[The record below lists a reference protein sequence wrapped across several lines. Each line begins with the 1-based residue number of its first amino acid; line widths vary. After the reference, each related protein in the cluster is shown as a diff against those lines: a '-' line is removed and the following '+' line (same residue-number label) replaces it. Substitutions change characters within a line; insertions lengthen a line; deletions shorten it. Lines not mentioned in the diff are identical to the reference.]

1 MKFSLLTCA
10 LVASGMSSF
19 CPSSNAEILWL
30 VADGNFLV
38 KVDSVAPGTL
48 LQVKSITGLPPG
60 VDIVGVDF
68 RPGTGSL
75 YGLAIDPAIGGAA
88 TYVRIDPR
96 TGSAQLSGAGAF
108 NPATTG
114 TGFGIDFNPVADLLR
129 VVDDTDLNQRVDPAT
144 GALFVN
150 DTALDLPTVDEQVV
164 AIAYDRN
171 VGNAQLTTLYGIDR
185 VGSQLVTIGG
195 IDGTPSPNDGAL
207 TAIGSLGVT
216 VGDAAAGFDV
226 SSLDGDAF
234 VSLVDA
240 STGVTNLYTV
250 ALGTGAATLV
260 GSVGNGAARYGGLAV
275 APQGRL
281 AFAAEAG
288 KGEGPTVKVHDS
300 QSGLPVFQFPAFDA
314 AFNGGVRIA
323 MGDVTGDGVP
333 DVIAGSGPK
342 GGPRVRVFDGVTGT
356 PLGAPLGDFQAF
368 QAPFKG
374 GVFVAA
380 GDVDGDGRADV
391 IVGPDKGKG
400 ADAHVKV
407 FSGLDGSTLQSFLV
421 FTPKFANGVRVAA
434 MDFNA
439 DGLADIV
446 AAPGKGAP
454 EVFVFD
460 AANEGI
466 LLPTAIGTFLAF
478 SPKTKGGVRVAA
490 GDVTG
495 DGVPDVVAASG
506 RRIRVIDGTTGT
518 LIAGP
523 AGDFLSTLKGSVH
536 VAAGDVDG
544 DGVAEILV
552 GAGSGKGN
560 GPKLQIVESILAA
573 PVSVGALPLVPFASN
588 FKGGVTVAFSAP

>member
-1 MKFSLLTCA
+1 MRFPSFACA
-10 LVASGMSSF
+10 LVATGLCMF
-19 CPSSNAEILWL
+19 CPSSKAEILWL

-38 KVDSVAPGTL
+38 KVDSLAPGTL

-60 VDIVGVDF
+60 VDVVGLDF

-88 TYVRIDPR
+88 TFVRIDPR
-96 TGSAQLSGAGAF
+96 TGAASLSGAGAF

-114 TGFGIDFNPVADLLR
+114 TGFGVDFNPVADLLR

-144 GALFVN
+144 GALFMN
-150 DTALDLPTVDEQVV
+150 DTALDLATVDEQVV
-164 AIAYDRN
+164 AAAYDRS
-171 VGNAQLTTLYGIDR
+171 VGNALSTTLYAIDR

-195 IDGTPSPNDGAL
+195 IDGSPSPNGGAL
-207 TAIGSLGVT
+207 TAIGALGVT
-216 VGDAAAGFDV
+216 VGDAAAGFDI
-226 SSLDGDAF
+226 SSQDGDAF
-234 VSLVDA
+234 VSLVDD

-260 GSVGNGAARYGGLAV
+260 GSVGNGAARYGGLAA

-281 AFAAEAG
+281 AFGAEAG
-288 KGEGPTVKVHDS
+288 KGEGPTVKVHDA
-300 QSGLPVFQFPAFDA
+300 QTGLPLFQFPAFDA
-314 AFNGGVRIA
+314 TFNGGVRVA

-333 DVIAGSGPK
+333 DIIAGSGPK

-356 PLGAPLGDFQAF
+356 ALGAPLGDFQAF

-380 GDVDGDGRADV
+380 GDVNGDGRADIV
-391 IVGPDKGKG
+391 VGPDKGKG
-400 ADAHVKV
+400 AGAHVKV

-421 FTPKFANGVRVAA
+421 FSPKFTNGVRVAA

-454 EVFVFD
+454 EVFVLD
-460 AANEGI
+460 AANAGI
-466 LLPTAIGTFLAF
+466 PLPTAIGTFLAF
-478 SPKTKGGVRVAA
+478 SPKTKGGVRVAT
-490 GDVTG
+490 GDVNG
-495 DGVPDVVAASG
+495 DGVPDVVASSG
-506 RRIRVIDGTTGT
+506 RRVRVIDGTTGSP
-518 LIAGP
+518 IVGP
-523 AGDFLSTLKGSVH
+523 AGDFLSALKGSVH

-544 DGVAEILV
+544 DGVSEVLI
-552 GAGSGKGN
+552 GAGSGKGS
-560 GPKLQIVESILAA
+560 GPKVQIVESVLAA
-573 PVSVGALPLVPFASN
+573 PVSAGALPLVPFASN
-588 FKGGVTVAFSAP
+588 FKGGVTIGFSAP

>member
-1 MKFSLLTCA
+1 MRISLFACA
-10 LVASGMSSF
+10 LVATGVSTF
-19 CPSSNAEILWL
+19 CPSSSAEILWL

-38 KVDSVAPGTL
+38 KVDSLTPGTL

-60 VDIVGVDF
+60 VDVVGVDF
-68 RPGTGSL
+68 RPGTGSM
-75 YGLAIDPAIGGAA
+75 YGVAIDPALGGAA

-96 TGSAQLSGAGAF
+96 TGAASLSGAGAF

-114 TGFGIDFNPVADLLR
+114 AGFGIDFNPVADLLR

-150 DTALDLPTVDEQVV
+150 DTALDLATVDEQVV
-164 AIAYDRN
+164 AVAYDRS
-171 VGNAQLTTLYGIDR
+171 VGNALATTLYGIDR

-195 IDGTPSPNDGAL
+195 IDGSPSPNDGVL
-207 TAIGSLGVT
+207 TAIGVLGVT
-216 VGDAAAGFDV
+216 VGDEAAGFDI
-226 SSLDGDAF
+226 SSQDGDAF
-234 VSLVDA
+234 VSLVDS
-240 STGVTNLYTV
+240 STGVTNLYSLD
-250 ALGTGAATLV
+250 LGTGTATSI
-260 GSVGNGAARYGGLAV
+260 GSVGNGAARYAGLAI

-281 AFAAEAG
+281 AFGAEAG
-288 KGEGPTVKVHDS
+288 KGEGPTVKVHDA
-300 QSGLPVFQFPAFDA
+300 QSGLPEFQFSAFDA
-314 AFNGGVRIA
+314 TFNGGVRVA
-323 MGDVTGDGVP
+323 LGDVTGDGVA
-333 DVIAGSGPK
+333 DAIVGSGAK

-356 PLGAPLGDFQAF
+356 ALGAPLGDFQAF

-380 GDVDGDGRADV
+380 GDVNGDGRADI

-421 FTPKFANGVRVAA
+421 FTPKFANGVRVASA
-434 MDFNA
+434 DFNA

-454 EVFVFD
+454 EVFVLD
-460 AANEGI
+460 GANAGI
-466 LLPTAIGTFLAF
+466 PLPTAIGTFLAF

-495 DGVPDVVAASG
+495 DGVPDVVASSG
-506 RRIRVIDGTTGT
+506 RRVHTIDGATGSQV
-518 LIAGP
+518 LGP

-544 DGVAEILV
+544 DGICEILI

-560 GPKLQIVESILAA
+560 GPKIQIVESVLAA

-588 FKGGVTVAFSAP
+588 FKGGVTIAFAAP

>member
-1 MKFSLLTCA
+1 MRISLLTCA

-38 KVDSVAPGTL
+38 KVDSLAPGTL
-48 LQVKSITGLPPG
+48 LQVKTITGLPPG
-60 VDIVGVDF
+60 VDVVGLDF

-88 TYVRIDPR
+88 TYVRIDAR

-150 DTALDLPTVDEQVV
+150 DTALDLATVDEQVV
-164 AIAYDRN
+164 AVAYDRN
-171 VGNAQLTTLYGIDR
+171 VGNAQVTTLFGIDR

-195 IDGTPSPNDGAL
+195 IDGTPSPNDGVL
-207 TAIGSLGVT
+207 TAIGALGVT

-314 AFNGGVRIA
+314 AFNGGVRVA

-380 GDVDGDGRADV
+380 GDVNGDGRADV

-439 DGLADIV
+439 DGRADIV

-460 AANEGI
+460 AANAGI

-506 RRIRVIDGTTGT
+506 RRIRVIDGTTG
-518 LIAGP
+518 LPVVGP

-544 DGVAEILV
+544 DGVAEIV
-552 GAGSGKGN
+552 IGAGSGKGN
-560 GPKLQIVESILAA
+560 GAKLQIVESILTA